1 MMMDYQF
8 SDRVLALKPSIIR
21 EILKNSSDPSVIPFS
36 AGNPAPEA
44 FPAKEITEIS
54 QAILSKN
61 PIAALQYSITE
72 GYTPL
77 RETISTYMKSHH
89 QIGREFDDIIV
100 TSGAQQV
107 MNLASKVLCNEEDVI
122 ICEAPSFIGS
132 LNTFRSIK
140 TRLRGISMEEDGM
153 NMQELEQALKE
164 EANARMSDTIPNFQN
179 PSGITMSLEKRKKM
193 YQLAKQY
200 GVIILEDNPY
210 GDLRVSGTHVPA
222 IKSFDEDGIVIYA
235 GSFSKVI
242 SPGMRVGFT
251 IAPKP
256 ITQKMVVCKQADDVH
271 TNILAQ
277 MICNTLMTDYDYDGH
292 LEKLR
297 AIYRKRTQLMLNLI
311 EEYLVPHG
319 ITYHKAEGGLFI
331 WCTLPENINML
342 DFCKKS
348 AEKKVCVVPG
358 NAFLVDESAPC
369 QSFRINFSTP
379 TEEQIQK
386 GIAILGETAK
396 QM

>member
-44 FPAKEITEIS
+44 FPAKEIAEIS
-54 QAILSKN
+54 QAILSET

-77 RETISTYMKSHH
+77 RETISAYMKSHH

-164 EANARMSDTIPNFQN
+164 EPNARMIYTIPNFQN

-342 DFCKKS
+342 DFCEKS